1 MAKKLK
7 LPKKRLEELLQRV
20 HDEQTLTPDERR
32 LIEEIFEEAIRIGA
46 LKVKK

>member
-1 MAKKLK
+1 MVKKLK

-20 HDEQTLTPDERR
+20 HDEQTLTPEERR
-32 LIEEIFEEAIRIGA
+32 LIEEIFDEAIRIGA

>member
-1 MAKKLK
+1 MVEKLK
-7 LPKKRLEELLQRV
+7 LSKKRLEELLQRV

-32 LIEEIFEEAIRIGA
+32 LIKEIFEEAIRIGA

>member
-7 LPKKRLEELLQRV
+7 LTQKRLEELLQRV
-20 HDEQTLTPDERR
+20 RDEQTLTPLERR
-32 LIEEIFEEAIRIGA
+32 LIEEIFDEATRTGA